1 LALRGIPAQAIEGR
15 ALIPPLGAA
24 DAVILVDL
32 DDLAAHAGG
41 NVAKLALLIGGR
53 LIDSRD
59 AEIKRSL
66 AHDVIPRW

>member
-41 NVAKLALLIGGR
+41 NVAKFAFLIRGR
-53 LIDSRD
+53 LIDGRD
-59 AEIKRSL
+59 AKVQGSF
-66 AHDVIPRW
+66 AHDVSPRW